1 MLVGV
6 GQGGL
11 VGSFGNAE
19 MYQLAQTA
27 GQPVA
32 DLAQRIGMAQLAE
45 QHGHELGPAIE
56 TLGRPLG
63 SMLFDQAGTL
73 QTRQMLQ
80 KLIEQACA
88 LYTHRRPPCR
98 FSATSRQSH
107 SETADAGGQPAFNS
121 RNLFWTR
128 VNKHCASDRKSVV

>member
-27 GQPVA
+27 GQPIA

-45 QHGHELGPAIE
+45 EHGHELGPAVE
-56 TLGRPLG
+56 TLGSALG
-63 SMLFDQAGTL
+63 LMLFDQAGEF
-73 QTRQMLQ
+73 QARKMMKQ
-80 KLIEQACA
+80 LIEQTRD
-88 LYTHRRPPCR
+88 LYHQERPPYRC
-98 FSATSRQSH
+98 SATSRQSH
-107 SETADAGGQPAFNS
+107 SETADAGGQPTFI
-121 RNLFWTR
+121 
-128 VNKHCASDRKSVV
+128 DRKSTRLNSSHLG